1 MKVLARAV
9 SGDGRTDTVESRP
22 ESWKGEQERE
32 PTFHR
37 GMERKEL
44 SGQNYQGREG
54 ERMGERATWE
64 TDSLAASVERRSVA
78 AFLPEIAERDRK
90 GRKEGRRKDLSR
102 KGGRREGGREA
113 QWQMQP
119 KEGREEGKGADI
131 FHRKLSRYRSSWG

>member
-32 PTFHR
+32 REPTFHR

-44 SGQNYQGREG
+44 SGQNYQGRER

-64 TDSLAASVERRSVA
+64 TDSLASVERRSVA

-90 GRKEGRRKDLSR
+90 GRKEGRTS
-102 KGGRREGGREA
+102 
-113 QWQMQP
+113 
-119 KEGREEGKGADI
+119 
-131 FHRKLSRYRSSWG
+131 

>member
-9 SGDGRTDTVESRP
+9 SGDGRTRSKVGQKVGRGN
-22 ESWKGEQERE
+22 KRERE

-44 SGQNYQGREG
+44 SGQNYQGRER

-64 TDSLAASVERRSVA
+64 TDSLASVERRSVA

-90 GRKEGRRKDLSR
+90 GRKEGRTS
-102 KGGRREGGREA
+102 
-113 QWQMQP
+113 
-119 KEGREEGKGADI
+119 
-131 FHRKLSRYRSSWG
+131 